1 MTKRSPERAFLGVGW
16 TFPVCLRG
24 GRIEMSEYEQDIRE
38 AIRIILLTNRG
49 ERLMR
54 PDFGAGLVDFLY
66 ESLSSST
73 LERIRTRVTEAL
85 IDWEPRI
92 DIQSVDVSVD
102 SSEPNKVLIEMSYWV
117 RSTNTLANLVYPFYL
132 EEGSAG

>member
-1 MTKRSPERAFLGVGW
+1 LGVGW
-16 TFPVCLRG
+16 TFPVCVQG

-38 AIRIILLTNRG
+38 AIRIILLTNPG
-49 ERLMR
+49 ERMMR
-54 PDFGAGLVDFLY
+54 PGFGAGLVDFLY
-66 ESLSSST
+66 EPLSSAT
-73 LERIRTRVTEAL
+73 LARIQTRVNQAL

-92 DIQSVDVSVD
+92 DVKSVDVSVD

-132 EEGSAG
+132 EEGSVP